1 MLRSRF
7 FTADQVEAIV
17 RDYRTA
23 GLPPADVAMLGFAEK
38 VSLHAHLVTAEDIG
52 DLRRHGFSD
61 AEILD
66 IAATAGARSFFS
78 KVLDAVGADPDDRY
92 NELEEDLRETLTV
105 GRPVA
110 KERKRPRGM
119 E

>member
-1 MLRSRF
+1 M
-7 FTADQVEAIV
+7 

-23 GLPPADVAMLGFAEK
+23 GLPPADVAMLSFAEK
-38 VSLHAHLVTAEDIG
+38 VTLNADRVTAEDIG

-61 AEILD
+61 AEIFD
-66 IAATAGARSFFS
+66 IATTAGARSFYS

-92 NELEEDLRETLTV
+92 DELEDGLRKTLTV

-110 KERKRPRGM
+110 RAGPRGRPPGM